1 MPPPKPPSLLLL
13 RTFSTTP
20 TLPLSQ
26 RIKLKNR
33 AAADAQRF
41 APKPT
46 IPPYPYGA
54 SQFYK
59 QSNKGLYGSSR
70 IRFGNTVSTKNEVK
84 NRRIW
89 RPSIHSKRLWS
100 DALERF
106 VRVRVQ
112 ARVLRTIDKVGGL
125 DEYLLGE
132 RAGRIKELGVGGWA
146 LRWRLLGTEKV
157 RERYKAERRR
167 LGLPEEGI
175 FYQGRE
181 GGVVGEE
188 EYGEEVK
195 AFDEEL
201 DEEEKRAE
209 KEGEEAAGVVVGDG
223 ETGDLVRERPR
234 EVLDAGT
241 ADDED
246 VSERGRDNVDTGFME
261 EQEKPKEESKGLL
274 GRLWR
279 R

>member
-1 MPPPKPPSLLLL
+1 M
-13 RTFSTTP
+13 
-20 TLPLSQ
+20 
-26 RIKLKNR
+26 
-33 AAADAQRF
+33 
-41 APKPT
+41 
-46 IPPYPYGA
+46 
-54 SQFYK
+54 
-59 QSNKGLYGSSR
+59 
-70 IRFGNTVSTKNEVK
+70 
-84 NRRIW
+84 
-89 RPSIHSKRLWS
+89 
-100 DALERF
+100 
-106 VRVRVQ
+106 RVRVQ

-175 FYQGRE
+175 FYQGR
-181 GGVVGEE
+181 EE

>member
-1 MPPPKPPSLLLL
+1 M
-13 RTFSTTP
+13 
-20 TLPLSQ
+20 
-26 RIKLKNR
+26 
-33 AAADAQRF
+33 
-41 APKPT
+41 
-46 IPPYPYGA
+46 
-54 SQFYK
+54 
-59 QSNKGLYGSSR
+59 
-70 IRFGNTVSTKNEVK
+70 
-84 NRRIW
+84 
-89 RPSIHSKRLWS
+89 
-100 DALERF
+100 
-106 VRVRVQ
+106 RVRVQ

-146 LRWRLLGTEKV
+146 LRWRLSGTEKV
-157 RERYKAERRR
+157 RERYRAERRR

-175 FYQGRE
+175 FFQGRE

-209 KEGEEAAGVVVGDG
+209 TEGKEAAGVVVGDG
-223 ETGDLVRERPR
+223 EGELGDLVRERPR
-234 EVLDAGT
+234 EALDAGT
-241 ADDED
+241 AGDEN

>member
-1 MPPPKPPSLLLL
+1 M
-13 RTFSTTP
+13 
-20 TLPLSQ
+20 
-26 RIKLKNR
+26 
-33 AAADAQRF
+33 
-41 APKPT
+41 
-46 IPPYPYGA
+46 
-54 SQFYK
+54 
-59 QSNKGLYGSSR
+59 
-70 IRFGNTVSTKNEVK
+70 
-84 NRRIW
+84 
-89 RPSIHSKRLWS
+89 
-100 DALERF
+100 
-106 VRVRVQ
+106 
-112 ARVLRTIDKVGGL
+112 LRTIDKVGGL

-181 GGVVGEE
+181 GGVVGEEEYGEE